1 MPLPAFNA
9 NGDLAIGIHPAT
21 LQEVIERFGIGSVQR
36 QEVTARLLRIYHLAQ
51 ATGKVQ
57 RFVLFGSYITAKI
70 APNDVDVI
78 LVMQDDF
85 NIVTCEGEAR
95 LLFDHQ
101 QADIALGASIFYT
114 RPSLLMLETV
124 DNFLSYWQIKR
135 DQTQRGIVEIVEED
149 TDDMQ

>member
-1 MPLPAFNA
+1 M
-9 NGDLAIGIHPAT
+9 
-21 LQEVIERFGIGSVQR
+21 
-36 QEVTARLLRIYHLAQ
+36 
-51 ATGKVQ
+51 
-57 RFVLFGSYITAKI
+57 LFGSYITAKI